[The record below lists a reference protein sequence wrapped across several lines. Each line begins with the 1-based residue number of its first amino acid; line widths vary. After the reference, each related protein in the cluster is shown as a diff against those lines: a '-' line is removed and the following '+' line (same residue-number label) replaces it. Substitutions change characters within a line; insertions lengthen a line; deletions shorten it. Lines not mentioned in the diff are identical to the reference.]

1 MKRSGNIIGVP
12 VLLCAALSLF
22 AQNPKPDNKAVAA
35 KKDTSVYFVPVYL
48 GQSQYK
54 GGPIPKAK
62 FDELLR
68 HGLTA
73 RDSAGNKYNVLGFM
87 FTYVERNLYE
97 DSVGKLIIMPDYLS
111 EYCEGDTI
119 GTNIATSIY
128 ERTKQNDTV
137 YFDDISLRKQA
148 DGSGGVGRPMRFV
161 ITR

>member
-1 MKRSGNIIGVP
+1 ML
-12 VLLCAALSLF
+12 VLLCVAVSLF
-22 AQNPKPDNKAVAA
+22 AQNPKTDNKTAAA

-62 FDELLR
+62 FDELL
-68 HGLTA
+68 HQGLTA

-111 EYCEGDTI
+111 EYCQGDTI

-128 ERTKQNDTV
+128 ERSKQNDTV
-137 YFDDISLRKQA
+137 YFDDISLRKQDNGA
-148 DGSGGVGRPMRFV
+148 GASGRPMRFV